1 LRSNGSVTRVNVR
14 AVQLVSS
21 GELVFP
27 SQTTSEEYNF
37 PQAGLVAVCPPGSLA
52 QPGNGMWCYTHHP
65 LGEPNADQTTCS

>member
-1 LRSNGSVTRVNVR
+1 MRSNGSVTRVNVR

-21 GELVFP
+21 GGLDFS
-27 SQTTSEEYNF
+27 SQTTSEVYSF

-65 LGEPNADQTTCS
+65 LGEPNAN